1 MKCELCPRMCGV
13 DRAEKRGFCGMGERL
28 SAAKAMLHF
37 WEEPCVSG
45 ERGSGAVFFSGCV
58 MKCAFCQNYGV
69 SSENVGREISE
80 ERLAEIFLEL
90 QDKGAQNINL
100 VNPTHFVPQIIRS
113 INLAKSRGLSLPIV
127 YNSGGYERVE
137 TLRLLEGIVDVYLP
151 DVKYFDDE
159 LAVRLSGAPRYF
171 DIAMNA
177 VAEMLRQTG
186 APRFDESGG
195 DTMPQSSC
203 QKRGRDAARQSSGGD
218 TMPQS
223 RCQKRGRDAAQQSSG
238 AITRGVI
245 VRHLVLPG
253 CHKDS
258 VEVIKRLGERF
269 GGDILFSLMSQYT
282 PFGKVKTDPAFAK
295 MNRRLTTF
303 EYNKALDAA
312 VDAGLRGYMQE
323 RSSAKEEYT
332 PEFDFEGL

>member
-13 DRAEKRGFCGMGERL
+13 DRVERRGFCGMGDRL

-58 MKCAFCQNYGV
+58 MKCVFCQNYGV
-69 SSENVGREISE
+69 STGNVGREITE

-90 QDKGAQNINL
+90 QNKGAQNINL

-137 TLRLLEGIVDVYLP
+137 TLRLLEGTVDVYLP
-151 DVKYFDDE
+151 DVKYFGEE
-159 LAVRLSGAPRYF
+159 LAVKLSGAPRYF
-171 DIAMNA
+171 EIAVTA
-177 VAEMLRQTG
+177 VAEMFRQTG
-186 APRFDESGG
+186 KPLFGENGG
-195 DTMPQSSC
+195 GT
-203 QKRGRDAARQSSGGD
+203 
-218 TMPQS
+218 
-223 RCQKRGRDAAQQSSG
+223 
-238 AITRGVI
+238 ITRGVI

-253 CHKDS
+253 CHRDS
-258 VEVIKRLGERF
+258 VEVIKRLGEHF

-282 PFGKVKTDPAFAK
+282 PFGKVKTDPQFAK
-295 MNRRLTTF
+295 LNRRITTF
-303 EYNKALDAA
+303 EYQKALDA
-312 VDAGLRGYMQE
+312 VYKAGLEGFMQE
-323 RSSAKEEYT
+323 KSSAKEEYT
-332 PEFDFEGL
+332 PVFDFEGL